1 MSALKESGM
10 INDQDFEAIAYKN
23 AERLLDVRIPDGN
36 EVGLE
41 VDGEGADGEADR
53 RKMAWLVTTDSASS
67 VNSDGVPFPHSPL
80 DTVHEER

>member
-1 MSALKESGM
+1 M

-23 AERLLDVRIPDGN
+23 AERLLDVRVSADN

-41 VDGEGADGEADR
+41 VDPEGAEAEADR
-53 RKMAWLVTTDSASS
+53 RKMPWLVTTDSGIGL
-67 VNSDGVPFPHSPL
+67 NGDGSAFPHSPL